1 MFQDVQF
8 FEDNLPSELDIIDI
22 SMLAFSTNIIDKF
35 VNDIL
40 AKDKSI
46 ITKSWPELA
55 SDIPSFPMN
64 GINTDNVFSDIYS
77 IILSFNDINRILSSS
92 LLAFKKSLKWIDL
105 SITSGSVNFAFIM
118 VANELRTYREV
129 FLFFLLNWIGRYY

>member
-1 MFQDVQF
+1 
-8 FEDNLPSELDIIDI
+8 
-22 SMLAFSTNIIDKF
+22 
-35 VNDIL
+35 
-40 AKDKSI
+40 
-46 ITKSWPELA
+46 
-55 SDIPSFPMN
+55 MN

-129 FLFFLLNWIGRYY
+129 FLFFLLN